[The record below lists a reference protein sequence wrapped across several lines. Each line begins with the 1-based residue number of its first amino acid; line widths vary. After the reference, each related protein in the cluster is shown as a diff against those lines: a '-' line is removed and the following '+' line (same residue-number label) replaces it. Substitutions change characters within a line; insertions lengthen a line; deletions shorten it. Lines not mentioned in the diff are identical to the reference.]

1 MEWKL
6 NQVGVVV
13 KDLDKAIEY
22 YSSVFGIGPFRKRE
36 ALVTKAEV
44 RGKPCQLPLK
54 LAFARLGDISLELIQ
69 AEPGEN
75 IYWEFLQSKGEGLH
89 HLGFYVPDM
98 NAELGPLKEKGV
110 QVLQSGV
117 TERGGFA
124 YLDSTAFGG
133 SILELI
139 QRA

>member
-6 NQVGVVV
+6 RQVGVVV

-22 YSSVFGIGPFRKRE
+22 YSSVFGIEPFRKTE
-36 ALVTKAEV
+36 VLLPKAEV

-54 LAFARLGDISLELIQ
+54 LAFARLGEISLELIQ

-89 HLGFYVPDM
+89 HLGFYVEDL
-98 NAELGPLKEKGV
+98 NTELAPLKAKGV

-117 TERGGFA
+117 TDGGGFA